1 MIKPL
6 RDYILIKPDKPGDE
20 ERTSKGGIIMPG
32 TVMDKINATQG
43 KVEEIGSDV
52 ERVKKGDYVIFN
64 HRVKIILNNELD
76 ERIERFF
83 VKEENILGIIK

>member
-6 RDYILIKPDKPGDE
+6 KDYILVVPDKPKE
-20 ERTSKGGIIMPG
+20 QVSKGGIIMPG
-32 TVMDKINATQG
+32 QIMDKINATQG
-43 KVEEIGSDV
+43 IVEEIGSDV

-64 HRVKIILNNELD
+64 HRVRIILNDDLGEK
-76 ERIERFF
+76 IERFF